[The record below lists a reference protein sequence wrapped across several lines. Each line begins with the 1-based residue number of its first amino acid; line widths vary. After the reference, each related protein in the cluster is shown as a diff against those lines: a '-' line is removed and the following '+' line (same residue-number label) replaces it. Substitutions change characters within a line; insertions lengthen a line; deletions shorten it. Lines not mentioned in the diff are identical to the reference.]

1 MRKLYFFDESE
12 RERILNLHES
22 ATKNQYLITE
32 QETSTPAA
40 NIPGVTTTTAAA
52 PDNIKIAMEK
62 GYGPV
67 SKEKADEL
75 ASQGWPAKP
84 ASQQTTDWSKFP
96 CVPKHPKAEK
106 SATSGGQEIY
116 FIPNGKGSK
125 DTFYNNGTRIFAAD
139 GGKTGSYTC
148 QDPIF
153 KSGSEVQA
161 YPEKSYKHAKHVTNV
176 QNKLKEID
184 PAFAGG
190 TTSTGQMDQATI
202 NKLMEIL
209 MLKKMPENKV
219 ETPTAEGPTPKT

>member
-1 MRKLYFFDESE
+1 MKNLYFLDSSE

-22 ATKNQYLITE
+22 ATKNQYLINE
-32 QETSTPAA
+32 QQTPAA
-40 NIPGVTTTTAAA
+40 NIPGVNTTATS
-52 PDNIKIAMEK
+52 DNRKIAFEK
-62 GYGPV
+62 GYGPI
-67 SKEKADEL
+67 SKEYADQL
-75 ASQGWPAKP
+75 ASKGWPAKTTP
-84 ASQQTTDWSKFP
+84 QQTTDWSKFP

-153 KSGSEVQA
+153 KSGSGVQA
-161 YPEKSYKHAKHVTNV
+161 YPEKPYKHTQHVTNV

-184 PAFAGG
+184 PTFAGG
-190 TTSTGQMDQATI
+190 VTKTGQMDQATI

-209 MLKKMPENKV
+209 MSKKMPETKV
-219 ETPTAEGPTPKT
+219 ETPSPEGPTPEAEG